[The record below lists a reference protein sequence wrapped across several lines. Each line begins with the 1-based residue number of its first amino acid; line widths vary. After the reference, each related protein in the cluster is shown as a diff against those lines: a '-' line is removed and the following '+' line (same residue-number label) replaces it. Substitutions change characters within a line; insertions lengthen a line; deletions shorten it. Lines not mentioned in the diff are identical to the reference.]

1 MMNPIAAFRGM
12 FADLLRLPTE
22 ELVLRLTLLT
32 LLLHG
37 SSETWLDVAL
47 QVLCGM
53 MLVSRNHFASPGL
66 WIAVSSFIWIINAT
80 DWLWIDN
87 HKFLMS
93 YWVLACTVAVLS
105 KAPMQVLRWNGKVLV
120 GLCFGFATLWKLLA
134 GQYWNGDFMVYTLLV
149 DGRMEFIA
157 NSLAGIPKADLAQS
171 RLLEDTIGLLP
182 NEQLQTSLPITE
194 RLRFVALGMSWWT
207 LLIEAATAVLFLVKS
222 PISNRWRDLVL
233 LAFVA
238 STYVFV
244 PVLGFGY
251 ILTIMG
257 LASCPPERTMIRT
270 VYLAVLVILQL
281 GRLPWERLLS

>member
-1 MMNPIAAFRGM
+1 MNPAAAFR
-12 FADLLRLPTE
+12 DLIRELLKLPPE

-37 SSETWLDVAL
+37 SSETWLDVIL

-53 MLVSRNHFASPGL
+53 MLVSRTHFSSPGL

-105 KAPMQVLRWNGKVLV
+105 KEMHLVLQWNGRILV
-120 GLCFGFATLWKLLA
+120 GLCFGFATLWKLIA
-134 GQYWNGDFMVYTLLV
+134 GQYWNGEFMVYTLLV

-157 NSLAGIPKADLAQS
+157 HSMAGVPRADLAQS
-171 RLLEDTIGLLP
+171 RILEDTIGLFP
-182 NEQLQTSLPITE
+182 NEEVQSSLPITD
-194 RLRFVALGMSWWT
+194 RLRFVALAMSWWT
-207 LLIEAATAVLFLVKS
+207 ILVEAAVTILFLVKS
-222 PISNRWRDLVL
+222 SFASRWRDLVL
-233 LAFVA
+233 LAFIA

-251 ILTIMG
+251 ILTILG
-257 LASCPPERTMIRT
+257 LASCPTERSSIRMT
-270 VYLAVLVILQL
+270 YLGVLIVLQL

>member
-1 MMNPIAAFRGM
+1 MNPVGAFRDLIG
-12 FADLLRLPTE
+12 DLLKLPPE

-37 SSETWLDVAL
+37 SSETWLDVVL

-53 MLVSRNHFASPGL
+53 MLVSRNQFNSPGL

-105 KAPMQVLRWNGKVLV
+105 KHAIDVLQWNGRVLIC
-120 GLCFGFATLWKLLA
+120 LCFGFATVWKLLA

-157 NSLAGIPKADLAQS
+157 HSIAGVPRADLAQS
-171 RLLEDTIGLLP
+171 RILEDTIGLFP
-182 NEQLQTSLPITE
+182 NEEIQSSLPISE
-194 RLRFVALGMSWWT
+194 RLKLVALGMSWWT
-207 LLIEAATAVLFLVKS
+207 ILVEGAIAILFLAKDS
-222 PISNRWRDLVL
+222 FSKRWRDLVL
-233 LAFVA
+233 LAFIA

-251 ILTIMG
+251 ILTILG
-257 LASCPPERTMIRT
+257 LASCPIERSHIRVT
-270 VYLAVLVILQL
+270 YLGVLIVLQL